1 MEEQEDRYDP
11 ASHLEEGGREGG
23 GEEEEEE
30 GLKHVNSHQ
39 NASLTKVKGQGA
51 PHIDTSVVL
60 DVTEVGG
67 ALGGT
72 SRNLL
77 CVHEAF
83 AGDDV
88 IGQFAA
94 EKEEEREKDR
104 PKKVTLS
111 LPGTYMYA
119 YIHIT
124 YTYIHTCIYT
134 YLYTDIHTYV
144 HTYTVYA
151 YIHTYTHT
159 CTLWRIV
166 PLWFMAYY
174 IALLSKGLH
183 TLGNICCCNVVAVTL
198 RNMLLN
204 VASNFFETF
213 VANHL

>member
-11 ASHLEEGGREGG
+11 TSHLKEGGREGG
-23 GEEEEEE
+23 GEEE
-30 GLKHVNSHQ
+30 GMKHVNSHQ

-60 DVTEVGG
+60 DVTEVDG

-144 HTYTVYA
+144 HTYICIYT
-151 YIHTYTHT
+151 YIHTHTH
-159 CTLWRIV
+159 CGVLYHYGSWHI
-166 PLWFMAYY
+166 
-174 IALLSKGLH
+174 ILL
-183 TLGNICCCNVVAVTL
+183 C
-198 RNMLLN
+198 
-204 VASNFFETF
+204 
-213 VANHL
+213 